1 MLITDIRIR
10 HFGNLI
16 LNKDVENEEVKFKT
30 NLTISLQNAAQFCY
44 GDIPFMVRKNPEDG
58 QWVSCV

>member
-1 MLITDIRIR
+1 MIITEVRIR

-16 LNKDVENEEVKFKT
+16 LNKEVENEDVKFKT
-30 NLTISLQNAAQFCY
+30 NLTVSMQNAAQFSY

-58 QWVSCV
+58 Q